1 MKEPAIFR
9 LRFPYEDGIV
19 KPSDRIK
26 RYERLLYNFFQLLLR
41 KKQTISLEVVVIS
54 NIIRFYVV
62 AEKALAPAMTSL
74 AFAEFPDV
82 EFAEVPRYDE
92 IDRLPQQALGFYLQL
107 VGSKAFSLRTASKMQ
122 SDPLMPFFNLLSD
135 LPPADAAMYQVM
147 LEPVYEGVEGES
159 GGGVYGFSE
168 KEEVGE
174 VHTKY
179 KTDIRLLYFFPPGG
193 RDAKTI
199 YDFFENIFTPFA
211 TERNHIEVRVAKD
224 LKTFVNN
231 TLSHTMEKTMTLTT
245 EEVASFYHSPDPA
258 AKIRGVDWLFSRKAE
273 PPLSLP
279 TANTC
284 SPDQISLFGVT
295 NFRGREVTF
304 GLMRE
309 DRRRHLYA
317 VGKSGSGKSKLLEKL
332 IADDIVHGKGVCV
345 IDPHGDLIQAAL
357 RYVPDHRQKDLV
369 YFNPSDL
376 DFPIAFNPIE
386 NVEREYKQQVT
397 YSLIEIFKKFFG
409 GDWTPKIEHVFRF
422 TILALLDFKQATLMS
437 VQKMLTDR
445 PYRQMI
451 IEHIQDQVV
460 KKFWANEFS
469 SWSEKFD
476 NEAIV
481 PLVNKLGQFLANEM
495 VRNIVSQAKNKVDMD
510 DIMNNSR
517 ILLIELSKGKLGDEN
532 SSLLGSLLI
541 TKIQQQGMKRAF
553 MEEKKRA
560 DFYLYVDEFQN
571 FSTKTFDDILS
582 EARKYRINLTVSH
595 QFLGQLSQNARETV
609 FGNVGSM
616 ITFRMG
622 ADDAAYLAQEF
633 APRFSGHDIMN
644 LDVRALYVKMSIG
657 GSTPPAFS
665 ATTVRVDTPERT
677 PEEFQRLIDTSR
689 EKYATPIAQVMEE
702 FETLYENRK
711 PEGVKE
717 ETAAAAQE
725 EDFDAPIV

>member
-1 MKEPAIFR
+1 MKEPTILR
-9 LRFPYEDGIV
+9 LRFSYEDDII
-19 KPSDRIK
+19 KPSERIK
-26 RYERLLYNFFQLLLR
+26 KYERLFYNMFQLLLR
-41 KKQTISLEVVVIS
+41 KKMVLSFEVLCLQ
-54 NIIRFYVV
+54 NIIRFYIVC
-62 AEKALAPAMTSL
+62 EKPIVPSLTALF
-74 AFAEFPDV
+74 FAEFPDV
-82 EFAEVPRYDE
+82 ELAEVPQYDE
-92 IDRLPQQALGFYLQL
+92 IDKLPQSALGFYLDL
-107 VGSKAFSLRTASKMQ
+107 AGSKSFSLRTASKMT
-122 SDPLMPFFNLLSD
+122 SDPLMPFYNLISD
-135 LPPADAAMYQVM
+135 IPSTDGLLYQVM
-147 LEPVYEGVEGES
+147 LDPLDES
-159 GGGVYGFSE
+159 SESEYGGGVYGFSE
-168 KEEVGE
+168 KEEVAE
-174 VHTKY
+174 IHPKF
-179 KTDIRLLYFFPPGG
+179 KTAIRIVSFFPEEGQ
-193 RDAKTI
+193 DAKSTFD
-199 YDFFENIFTPFA
+199 YFENIFAPFA
-211 TERNHIEVRVAKD
+211 TERNHIEVRPAKD
-224 LKTFVNN
+224 LRVFIGNVFNHV
-231 TLSHTMEKTMTLTT
+231 SERSMILTT
-245 EEVASFYHSPDPA
+245 DEVASFYHSPDPA
-258 AKIRGVDWLFSRKAE
+258 AKVRGVDWLFSRKAE

-279 TANTC
+279 SPATAP
-284 SPDQISLFGVT
+284 PDQISVFGVT
-295 NFRGREVTF
+295 NFRGKEVEF

-309 DRRRHLYA
+309 DRRRHLYT

-332 IADDIVHGKGVCV
+332 IADDIMCGKGLCV

-357 RYVPDHRQKDLV
+357 QWIPQGRYKDLV

-376 DFPIAFNPIE
+376 DFPIAFNPLE
-386 NVEREYKQQVT
+386 NVGREYKQQVT

-409 GDWTPKIEHVFRF
+409 GDWSPKIEHVFRF
-422 TILALLDFKQATLMS
+422 TVLALLDFKQATLMS

-495 VRNIVSQAKNKVDMD
+495 VRNIVAQAKNKVDMD
-510 DIMNNSR
+510 DIMNNGR
-517 ILLIELSKGKLGDEN
+517 IFLVELSKGKLGDEN
-532 SSLLGSLLI
+532 SALLGSLLI
-541 TKIQQQGMKRAF
+541 TKIQQEGMKRAF
-553 MEEKKRA
+553 MAEEKRK

-595 QFLGQLSQNARETV
+595 QFLGQLSASARETV

-665 ATTVRVDTPERT
+665 ARTVRVDTPQKT
-677 PEEFQRLIDTSR
+677 EEEYQRLIDGSR
-689 EKYATPIAQVMEE
+689 HKYATPIDAVLEE
-702 FETLYENRK
+702 FELLYESK
-711 PEGVKE
+711 KGDDGKE
-717 ETAAAAQE
+717 VAAAEE

>member
-1 MKEPAIFR
+1 MKDQAIFR
-9 LRFPYEDGIV
+9 LRFPYEDGIL

-26 RYERLLYNFFQLLLR
+26 KYERLFYNFFQLLLR
-41 KKQTISLEVVVIS
+41 KKQTISLEIFVIQ

-62 AEKALAPAMTSL
+62 ADRTLSSAMTSL

-82 EFAEVPRYDE
+82 EFAEVPHYDGS
-92 IDRLPQQALGFYLQL
+92 DHLPQQAMGFYLQL
-107 VGSKAFSLRTASKMQ
+107 AGSKAFSLRTAGKMQ
-122 SDPLMPFFNLLSD
+122 SDPLMPFFNLVSD
-135 LPPADAAMYQVM
+135 LPASDGMLYQVM
-147 LEPVYEGVEGES
+147 LEPVYEGVESES

-168 KEEVGE
+168 KEDVGE
-174 VHTKY
+174 IHPKY
-179 KTDIRLLYFFPPGG
+179 KTDIRLAYFFPQGT
-193 RDAKTI
+193 RDAKSI
-199 YDFFENIFTPFA
+199 YDYFENIFTPFA
-211 TERNHIEVRVAKD
+211 TERNHIEVRAAKD

-231 TLSHTMEKTMTLTT
+231 VFLHTMEKTMTLTT

-279 TANTC
+279 TADTVP
-284 SPDQISLFGVT
+284 PDEISIFGVT

-309 DRRRHLYA
+309 DRRRHLYS

-332 IADDIVHGKGVCV
+332 IADDIVHGKGLCV
-345 IDPHGDLIQAAL
+345 IDPHGDLIQAGL
-357 RYVPDHRQKDLV
+357 QWVPEHRYKDLV

-376 DFPIAFNPIE
+376 DFPIAFNPLE
-386 NVEREYKQQVT
+386 NVGREFKQQVT

-422 TILALLDFKQATLMS
+422 TILALLDYKQATLMS

-495 VRNIVSQAKNKVDMD
+495 VRNIVAQGTNKVDMN
-510 DIMNNSR
+510 DIMNNER
-517 ILLIELSKGKLGDEN
+517 IFLVELSKGKLGDEN
-532 SSLLGSLLI
+532 AALLGSLLI
-541 TKIQQQGMKRAF
+541 TKIQQEGMKRAF
-553 MEEKKRA
+553 IAEEKRKN
-560 DFYLYVDEFQN
+560 FYLYVDEFQN

-595 QFLGQLSQNARETV
+595 QFLGQLSQSARETV

-622 ADDAAYLAQEF
+622 ADDAAYLSQEF
-633 APRFSGHDIMN
+633 APRFTGHDIMN

-665 ATTVRVDTPERT
+665 ASTVRVDTPKKT
-677 PEEFQRLIDTSR
+677 DEEYQRLVDTSR
-689 EKYATPIAQVMEE
+689 AKYATPIAQVLEE

-711 PEGVKE
+711 PEGAKE
-717 ETAAAAQE
+717 DAVAAVEE

>member
-1 MKEPAIFR
+1 MKQPTILR
-9 LRFPYEDGIV
+9 LRFPYEDDISKASERV
-19 KPSDRIK
+19 KK
-26 RYERLLYNFFQLLLR
+26 YERLFYNMFQLLLR
-41 KKQTISLEVVVIS
+41 KKQALSFEIIVLQS
-54 NIIRFYVV
+54 IIRFYVV
-62 AEKALAPAMTSL
+62 AEKQIVPSLTSL
-74 AFAEFPDV
+74 FFAEFPDV
-82 EFAEVPRYDE
+82 ELFVVPRYDE
-92 IDRLPQQALGFYLQL
+92 IESLPQSALGFYLEL
-107 VGSKAFSLRTASKMQ
+107 AGSKSFALRSASKMG
-122 SDPLMPFFNLLSD
+122 SDPLMPFFNLI
-135 LPPADAAMYQVM
+135 ADIPSTDGVLYQVM
-147 LEPVYEGVEGES
+147 LDPVDETSEEEY

-168 KEEVGE
+168 KEEAAE
-174 VHTKY
+174 IHPKF
-179 KTDIRLLYFFPPGG
+179 KTAIRIVSFFPEGT
-193 RDAKTI
+193 RDAKET
-199 YDFFENIFTPFA
+199 YDYFENIFTPFA
-211 TERNHIEVRVAKD
+211 TERNHIEVRPAKD
-224 LKTFVNN
+224 LRTFIGNVFNHVPER
-231 TLSHTMEKTMTLTT
+231 SMILTT
-245 EEVASFYHSPDPA
+245 DEVASFYHSPDPA
-258 AKIRGVDWLFSRKAE
+258 ARLRGIDWLFSRKGE

-279 TANTC
+279 SAQTC
-284 SPDQISLFGVT
+284 PPDQISVFGVT
-295 NFRGREVTF
+295 NFRGKAVEF
-304 GLMRE
+304 GFMRE

-332 IADDIVHGKGVCV
+332 IADDIAHGKGVCV

-357 RYVPDHRQKDLV
+357 RYVPNDRYADLV

-510 DIMNNSR
+510 DIMNNSK

-622 ADDAAYLAQEF
+622 ADDAAYLSQEF
-633 APRFSGHDIMN
+633 APRFTGHDIMN

-665 ATTVRVDTPERT
+665 ATTIRVDTPEKT

-689 EKYATPIAQVMEE
+689 DKYATPIAQVMEE
-702 FETLYENRK
+702 FELLYESK
-711 PEGVKE
+711 KDADAKE
-717 ETAAAAQE
+717 VEAAASQE
-725 EDFDAPIV
+725 EDFDTPIV

>member
-1 MKEPAIFR
+1 MKEPTILR
-9 LRFPYEDGIV
+9 IRFPYEDDIG
-19 KPSDRIK
+19 KPSERVK
-26 RYERLLYNFFQLLLR
+26 KYERLFYNMFQLLLR
-41 KKQTISLEVVVIS
+41 KKQVLSFEVLVLH
-54 NIIRFYVV
+54 NIIRFYIVC
-62 AEKALAPAMTSL
+62 ERQSIPSLTSL
-74 AFAEFPDV
+74 FFAEFPDV
-82 EFAEVPRYDE
+82 ELAEIAQYDD
-92 IDRLPQQALGFYLQL
+92 IQDLPKSALGFYLDL
-107 VGSKAFSLRTASKMQ
+107 AGSKSYALRSASKMS
-122 SDPLMPFFNLLSD
+122 SDPLMPFYNLIAD
-135 LPPADAAMYQVM
+135 IPPTDALLYQVM
-147 LEPVYEGVEGES
+147 IDPLDETSEGEY

-168 KEEVGE
+168 KEEVAE
-174 VHTKY
+174 IHPKF
-179 KTDIRLLYFFPPGG
+179 KTAIRIVSFFPDGS
-193 RDAKTI
+193 RDAQAT
-199 YDFFENIFTPFA
+199 YDYFENIFSPFA
-211 TERNHIEVRVAKD
+211 TERNHIEVRPAKD
-224 LKTFVNN
+224 LRQFIGNVFNHV
-231 TLSHTMEKTMTLTT
+231 SERAMVLTT
-245 EEVASFYHSPDPA
+245 EEVASFYHSPDSA
-258 AKIRGVDWLFSRKAE
+258 SKVRGVDWLFSRKAE

-279 TANTC
+279 SRVTV
-284 SPDQISLFGVT
+284 PDDQISIFGMT
-295 NFRGREVTF
+295 NFRGREVEF
-304 GLMRE
+304 GLMRD
-309 DRRRHLYA
+309 DRRRHLYT

-332 IADDIVHGKGVCV
+332 IADDILHGKGLCV

-357 RYVPDHRQKDLV
+357 QWIPKERYSDLV

-376 DFPIAFNPIE
+376 DFPVAFNPLE
-386 NVEREYKQQVT
+386 NVGREYKQQVT

-409 GDWTPKIEHVFRF
+409 GDWSPKIEHVFRF

-495 VRNIVSQAKNKVDMD
+495 VRNIVAQAKNKVDMD
-510 DIMNNSR
+510 DIMNNQR
-517 ILLIELSKGKLGDEN
+517 IFLVELSKGKLGDEN
-532 SSLLGSLLI
+532 SALLGSLLI
-541 TKIQQQGMKRAF
+541 TKIQQEGMKRAF
-553 MEEKKRA
+553 MAEGMRK

-595 QFLGQLSQNARETV
+595 QFLGQLSASARETV

-665 ATTVRVDTPERT
+665 ATTVRVDTPHKT
-677 PEEFQRLIDTSR
+677 DEEYQRLISTSR
-689 EKYATPIAQVMEE
+689 EKYATPIDTVLAE
-702 FETLYENRK
+702 FEALYESK
-711 PEGVKE
+711 KDEGKKAV
-717 ETAAAAQE
+717 TAAAAEE